1 MPKQMSEKTFSNLLD
16 YYIACLEQEDLL
28 SVTFNVSS
36 EKTSFLST
44 LFQTEVL
51 FHTNNKQV
59 EIKNT
64 EGAKE
69 FFQTSLLRQKN
80 KTLFYGYPVVIGPQG
95 TISPLFFT
103 ELQYEQKEDVIIITN
118 STNEYRLNHHILS
131 QKNFSTE
138 EIKNIQHEIEGDTFF
153 SALESICKMLQFPY
167 TECTT
172 TLDQKPF
179 KRTIILKLLNK
190 AILYFGDRTDI
201 TYNLISELTQLKK
214 KPLDDLASTALL
226 LYLTNDYQP
235 EISYQDNKPLLEIFS
250 LNSAQKNAIKKSL
263 HNPLTVITGPPG
275 TGKSQVVLNII
286 ANAVYQNKTVLFA
299 SKNNKAVDVVI
310 EKLNAIVPYKLLV
323 RMGHQAHRRNA
334 RAGLEHLLKQP
345 IQKITLQEKTLSDVR
360 MVTAQI
366 EQIQDQI
373 FNLISLNES
382 LEKTQTALDLLLT
395 QHPDSLIV
403 HEQYSHLDMIDPLM
417 LQDDLRK
424 YFGSQSILKMLNPKR
439 YQRKQDDCFRKHYEH
454 LPPTLKI
461 YLQNTITNKQT
472 TRETA
477 LQWILTRKKE
487 ELALDEIHH
496 IKKTL
501 FRIPP
506 FAELKSKQVMLQK
519 KYIALSQALLQHH
532 WINKFVKAQEND
544 KQHIQMYFSSS
555 EQLESG
561 CGDELVFRQ
570 LHTQRLRSLQK
581 ILKFLPVWVVTNLS
595 AKQSF
600 PLKNNIFDLL
610 IIDEASQ
617 CDIASAVPLFYRA
630 KHIVIIGDPYQLKH
644 ISLLTE
650 TQDRAL
656 AEIHHIPEELYT
668 NLSYTKHS
676 LYDFA
681 EQTIHTH
688 SEESLFLNEHYR
700 CHPDIISF
708 SNEYFYGRKLTIA
721 TDETKLLHHPSFHR
735 RILWHHVKGK
745 TIHTKSP
752 YNEEEAE
759 RVVEEILKINE
770 VVSSVHAS
778 IGVVTLFRAQTEII
792 TEKLNKFQD
801 LFETDIT
808 IGTAHRFQGDE
819 KDIIIFSPAVS
830 EGVKP
835 GTLHW
840 IQTTSQLLNVAV
852 TRARSLF
859 IIIGDQE
866 VCRQNTGPLR
876 NLCDYVE
883 SRNTPPLRM
892 DSRTKQVFYE
902 EARKNGLSI
911 LPNYSIK
918 GNIPYQVDFAF
929 FVNGNRYA
937 IEIQKKQTKINRQ
950 KLQADGWKI
959 RQFSEQDIQH
969 NLSETIEEL
978 KRLC

>member
-59 EIKNT
+59 EIKNM
-64 EGAKE
+64 EGVKK

-103 ELQYEQKEDVIIITN
+103 ELQYEQKEDILIITN
-118 STNEYRLNHHILS
+118 NTTEYRLNHHILS
-131 QKNFSTE
+131 QQNFSVE
-138 EIKNIQHEIEGDTFF
+138 EIKNIQHEIEGDSFF
-153 SALESICKMLQFPY
+153 TALETICKMLEFPY

-179 KRTIILKLLNK
+179 KRTITLKLLNK
-190 AILYFGDRTDI
+190 AILYFGERTDI
-201 TYNLISELTQLKK
+201 TYNLIMELTQLKK

-226 LYLTNDYQP
+226 LLLTGDYHP
-235 EISYQDNKPLLEIFS
+235 KKTNQDNKPLLEIFS
-250 LNSAQKNAIKKSL
+250 LNPAQKNAIQKSL
-263 HNPLTVITGPPG
+263 YNPLTVITGPPG

-286 ANAVYQNKTVLFA
+286 ANAVYHNNTVLFA

-310 EKLNAIVPYKLLV
+310 EKLNAILPYKLLV

-334 RAGLEHLLKQP
+334 RAGLEHLLKQT
-345 IQKITLQEKTLSDVR
+345 IQKIALPEKTLSDLR
-360 MVTAQI
+360 TITTQI
-366 EQIQDQI
+366 EHIQDQI
-373 FNLISLNES
+373 FSLTSLNES
-382 LEKTQTALDLLLT
+382 LENTQTTFDSLYKK
-395 QHPDSLIV
+395 HPDNLIV
-403 HEQYSHLDMIDPLM
+403 HEHHSHLDMIDPLM

-424 YFGSQSILKMLNPKR
+424 YFDTHSILRKLNPKR

-454 LPPTLKI
+454 LPLALKT

-472 TRETA
+472 TKKTA
-477 LQWILTRKKE
+477 LQWILIRKKA
-487 ELALDEIHH
+487 ELAFDEIQH

-501 FRIPP
+501 FSIPP
-506 FAELKSKQVMLQK
+506 FAELKSKQAMLQK
-519 KYIALSQALLQHH
+519 KYIALSKALLQQH
-532 WINKFVKAQEND
+532 WINKFVDAQEND
-544 KQHIQMYFSSS
+544 KQHIQTYFSSS

-561 CGDELVFRQ
+561 CEDELVFRQ

-617 CDIASAVPLFYRA
+617 CDIASALPLFYRA
-630 KHIVIIGDPYQLKH
+630 KHIVILGDPYQLKH

-650 TQDRAL
+650 NQDRSL
-656 AEIHHIPEELYT
+656 AANHHIPEELYT
-668 NLSYTKHS
+668 NFSYIKHS
-676 LYDFA
+676 LYDFS
-681 EQTIHTH
+681 EHTIHTH
-688 SEESLFLNEHYR
+688 SEQPLLLNEHYR

-708 SNEYFYGRKLTIA
+708 SNEYYYERKLTIA
-721 TDETKLLHHPSFHR
+721 TDETKLLHHPSFHI
-735 RILWHHVKGK
+735 RILWHHIKGK

-770 VVSSVHAS
+770 VVSSAHAS
-778 IGVVTLFRAQTEII
+778 IGVVTLFRAQSEMI
-792 TEKLNKFQD
+792 TEKLNKFRD

-819 KDIIIFSPAVS
+819 KDIIVFSPAVS

-866 VCRQNTGPLR
+866 VCRQTTGPLR

-883 SRNTPPLRM
+883 SRCTPLLRT
-892 DSRTKQVFYE
+892 DSPTKQVFYE

-911 LPNYSIK
+911 QPNYSIK
-918 GNIPYQVDFAF
+918 GNTPYQVDFAF
-929 FVNGNRYA
+929 FVNGKRYA

-950 KLQADGWKI
+950 QLQAEGWKI

>member
-36 EKTSFLST
+36 ENILFLST

-64 EGAKE
+64 EGAKK

-103 ELQYEQKEDVIIITN
+103 ELHYEQKEDILIITHD
-118 STNEYRLNHHILS
+118 TNEYKLNHHILS
-131 QKNFSTE
+131 KQNFSAE
-138 EIKNIQHEIEGDTFF
+138 EIKNIRHEIEGDTFF
-153 SALESICKMLQFPY
+153 TALESICKMLQFPY

-172 TLDQKPF
+172 ILDSKPF
-179 KRTIILKLLNK
+179 KRTIVQKLLNK
-190 AILYFGDRTDI
+190 AILYFGERSDI
-201 TYNLISELTQLKK
+201 TYNLITELMQLKK
-214 KPLDDLASTALL
+214 KPLDELASSALL
-226 LYLTNDYQP
+226 LLLTGDYQP
-235 EISYQDNKPLLEIFS
+235 EKTNQDDKPFLEIFS
-250 LNSAQKNAIKKSL
+250 LNPAQKNAIQKSL

-286 ANAVYQNKTVLFA
+286 ANAVYHNKTVLFA

-310 EKLNAIVPYKLLV
+310 EKLNAILPYKLLV

-334 RAGLEHLLKQP
+334 RAGLEHLIKQP
-345 IQKITLQEKTLSDVR
+345 IQKIPLQEKTFSELWTVID
-360 MVTAQI
+360 QI
-366 EQIQDQI
+366 ECIQDQI
-373 FNLISLNES
+373 FSLTSLNES
-382 LEKTQTALDLLLT
+382 LEKTQTALDFVQE
-395 QHPDSLIV
+395 QHPNALTV
-403 HEQYSHLDMIDPLM
+403 QEQHSHLDMIDPLI

-424 YFGSQSILKMLNPKR
+424 YFSTHSILKQLNPKR
-439 YQRKQDDCFRKHYEH
+439 YQRKQDQCFRKHYER
-454 LPPTLKI
+454 LPPGLQI
-461 YLQNTITNKQT
+461 HLQNTITNNQT
-472 TRETA
+472 TKEAA
-477 LQWILTRKKE
+477 LQWILTWKKE
-487 ELALDEIHH
+487 ELILDEIQR

-501 FRIPP
+501 FTIPP
-506 FAELKSKQVMLQK
+506 FAELKNKQATLQK
-519 KYIALSQALLQHH
+519 KYITLSQTLLQHH
-532 WINKFVKAQEND
+532 WINKFVDAQEND
-544 KQHIQMYFSSS
+544 ARHIQTYFSSS
-555 EQLESG
+555 EQLESWG
-561 CGDELVFRQ
+561 GDEVVFRQ
-570 LHTQRLRSLQK
+570 LHNQRVQALQK
-581 ILKFLPVWVVTNLS
+581 ILRFLPVWVVTNLS

-600 PLKNNIFDLL
+600 PLKNNIFNLL

-617 CDIASAVPLFYRA
+617 CDIASALPLFYRA
-630 KHIVIIGDPYQLKH
+630 NHIVIIGDPYQLKH

-650 TQDRAL
+650 TQDRSL
-656 AEIHHIPEELYT
+656 ATTHHISEELYT
-668 NLSYTKHS
+668 NVSYTKHS

-681 EQTIHTH
+681 EQIIHQH
-688 SEESLFLNEHYR
+688 SEQPLLLNEHYR

-708 SNEYFYGRKLTIA
+708 SNEYYYGRKLTIA
-721 TDETKLLHHPSFHR
+721 TDETKLLHHSSFHK

-759 RVVEEILKINE
+759 RVVEEILKILE
-770 VVSSVHAS
+770 IVSSAHAS
-778 IGVVTLFRAQTEII
+778 IGVVTLFRAQTEMI
-792 TEKLNKFQD
+792 TEKLKKFQD
-801 LFETDIT
+801 IFETDIT

-819 KDIIIFSPAVS
+819 KDIIVFSPAVS
-830 EGVKP
+830 EGIKP

-866 VCRQNTGPLR
+866 ICRHTTGPLR
-876 NLCDYVE
+876 NLYDYVE
-883 SRNTPPLRM
+883 SISAQSFTTNSP
-892 DSRTKQVFYE
+892 TKQIFYN
-902 EARKNGLSI
+902 EAKQNGI
-911 LPNYSIK
+911 PIIPNYLIK
-918 GNIPYQVDFAF
+918 GNTPYQLDFAF

-937 IEIQKKQTKINRQ
+937 IEIQSKQTKINRQ
-950 KLQADGWKI
+950 QLLVDGWKI
-959 RQFSEQDIQH
+959 RRFSEQNIRH

>member
-36 EKTSFLST
+36 QNTSFLST

-59 EIKNT
+59 MVKNS
-64 EGAKE
+64 EGVKR

-103 ELQYEQKEDVIIITN
+103 ELQYELKDDVLILNNNTSQQK
-118 STNEYRLNHHILS
+118 LNHHILS
-131 QKNFSTE
+131 QQSFSAE

-153 SALESICKMLQFPY
+153 SALESICKMLHF
-167 TECTT
+167 TSAKCTP
-172 TLDQKPF
+172 TLDEKPF
-179 KRTIILKLLNK
+179 KCTITQKLINK
-190 AILYFGDRTDI
+190 AILYFGERTDI
-201 TYNLISELTQLKK
+201 TYNLIVELTQLKK
-214 KPLDDLASTALL
+214 KPLDELASTSLL
-226 LYLTNDYQP
+226 LLLTGDYQP
-235 EISYQDNKPLLEIFS
+235 KKTNQDNQPLLEIFS
-250 LNSAQKNAIKKSL
+250 LNPAQKNAIQKSL

-286 ANAVYQNKTVLFA
+286 ANAVYHNKTVLFA

-310 EKLNAIVPYKLLV
+310 EKLNAILPYKLIV
-323 RMGHQAHRRNA
+323 RMGHQVHRRNA
-334 RAGLEHLLKQP
+334 RAGLEQLLKQR
-345 IQKITLQEKTLSDVR
+345 IQKIALQEKTLRDLWS
-360 MVTAQI
+360 VTTQI
-366 EQIQDQI
+366 ELIQNQI
-373 FNLISLNES
+373 FNLTSLNGS
-382 LEKTQTALDLLLT
+382 LEKTQTILDFFHA
-395 QHPDSLIV
+395 QHPDDLIL
-403 HEQYSHLDMIDPLM
+403 HEQYSRLDMIDPLM

-424 YFGSQSILKMLNPKR
+424 FFSTHIILKQLNPKR
-439 YQRKQDDCFRKHYEH
+439 YQRNQEHCFRKHYDL
-454 LPPTLKI
+454 LPSPLKT

-472 TRETA
+472 TKETA
-477 LQWILTRKKE
+477 LQWILTWKKE
-487 ELALDEIHH
+487 ELALDEIQH

-501 FRIPP
+501 FTIPP
-506 FAELKSKQVMLQK
+506 YTELKSKQVMLQK
-519 KYIALSQALLQHH
+519 EYIALSQALLQHH
-532 WINKFVKAQEND
+532 WVNKFVEAKEND
-544 KQHIQMYFSSS
+544 KQDIQTYFSIS
-555 EQLESG
+555 EQLESWKR
-561 CGDELVFRQ
+561 DEAVFRP
-570 LHTQRLRSLQK
+570 LHTQRARVFQK

-617 CDIASAVPLFYRA
+617 CDIASALPLFYRA
-630 KHIVIIGDPYQLKH
+630 KHIVIIGDPHQLKH

-650 TQDRAL
+650 TQDRSL
-656 AEIHHIPEELYT
+656 AAIYHIREELYT
-668 NLSYTKHS
+668 NFSYTKHS

-681 EQTIHTH
+681 EQIIHTH
-688 SEESLFLNEHYR
+688 SEQPLLLNEHYR
-700 CHPDIISF
+700 CHPDIVSF
-708 SNEYFYGRKLTIA
+708 SNEYYYGRKLTIA
-721 TDETKLLHHPSFHR
+721 TDETKLLHHPSFHT
-735 RILWHHVKGK
+735 RILWYHVKGK

-759 RVVEEILKINE
+759 RVVEEILKILE

-778 IGVVTLFRAQTEII
+778 IGVVTLFRAQTEMII
-792 TEKLNKFQD
+792 EKLNKFQD
-801 LFETDIT
+801 LFETDVT

-819 KDIIIFSPAVS
+819 KDIIVFSPAVS

-866 VCRQNTGPLR
+866 LCRHTTGPLK

-883 SRNTPPLRM
+883 SMNTQPFKTNSSTKQIFYNEAKQNGIPIITNYSMKGNTPYTL
-892 DSRTKQVFYE
+892 
-902 EARKNGLSI
+902 
-911 LPNYSIK
+911 
-918 GNIPYQVDFAF
+918 DFAL

-937 IEIQKKQTKINRQ
+937 IEIRDKQTKINRTQ
-950 KLQADGWKI
+950 LQSDGWKI
-959 RQFSEQDIQH
+959 RQFSEQDIQY

>member
-36 EKTSFLST
+36 EKTLFLST

-64 EGAKE
+64 EGVKK

-95 TISPLFFT
+95 IISPLFFT
-103 ELQYEQKEDVIIITN
+103 EIQYEQKDDVLIITHN
-118 STNEYRLNHHILS
+118 TNEYRLNRHILT
-131 QKNFSTE
+131 QQNFSVE
-138 EIKNIQHEIEGDTFF
+138 EIKNIQHEIEGESFF
-153 SALESICKMLQFPY
+153 GALESICKMLQFPY
-167 TECTT
+167 TECTI

-179 KRTIILKLLNK
+179 KRSIIFKLLNK
-190 AILYFGDRTDI
+190 AILYLGERTGI
-201 TYNLISELTQLKK
+201 TYNLITELTQLKK

-226 LYLTNDYQP
+226 LLLTGDYQP
-235 EISYQDNKPLLEIFS
+235 EKINQENKPLLEIFP
-250 LNSAQKNAIKKSL
+250 LNPAQKNAIQQSL
-263 HNPLTVITGPPG
+263 HDPLTVITGPPG

-310 EKLNAIVPYKLLV
+310 EKLNAILPYKLLV
-323 RMGHQAHRRNA
+323 RMGNQAHRRNA

-345 IQKITLQEKTLSDVR
+345 IQKITLREKTLSDVQTI
-360 MVTAQI
+360 TAQI
-366 EQIQDQI
+366 KHIQDQI
-373 FNLISLNES
+373 FRLTSLNES
-382 LEKTQTALDLLLT
+382 LEKTQTMLDFFHT
-395 QHPDSLIV
+395 QHPDNTIV
-403 HEQYSHLDMIDPLM
+403 YELHSRLDMVDPLT
-417 LQDDLRK
+417 LQDDIRK
-424 YFGSQSILKMLNPKR
+424 YFCTQTILKKINQRR
-439 YQRKQDDCFRKHYEH
+439 YQRKQDDCFKKHYQH
-454 LPPTLKI
+454 LPADLKT
-461 YLQNTITNKQT
+461 YLQNSIMNKHT
-472 TRETA
+472 TREAA
-477 LQWILTRKKE
+477 LQRILTWKKE
-487 ELALDEIHH
+487 ELALDEIQH

-501 FRIPP
+501 LNIPP
-506 FAELKSKQVMLQK
+506 FAELKNKQMMLQK
-519 KYIALSQALLQHH
+519 KYITLSQELLQQH
-532 WINKFVKAQEND
+532 WINKFVDAEEND
-544 KQHIQMYFSSS
+544 KQHIQTYFSSS
-555 EQLESG
+555 EQLQSSNK
-561 CGDELVFRQ
+561 DELMFRQ

-617 CDIASAVPLFYRA
+617 CDIASALPLFYRA

-650 TQDRAL
+650 TQDRSFA
-656 AEIHHIPEELYT
+656 ATHHIPEELHS

-681 EQTIHTH
+681 QQTIHMH
-688 SEESLFLNEHYR
+688 RESPLLLNEHYR

-708 SNEYFYGRKLTIA
+708 SNEYYYERKLTIA

-745 TIHTKSP
+745 TVHSKSP

-770 VVSSVHAS
+770 VALSVHAS
-778 IGVVTLFRAQTEII
+778 IGIVTLFRAQTEMI
-792 TEKLNKFQD
+792 TEKLNKFRD
-801 LFETDIT
+801 LFEIDII

-819 KDIIIFSPAVS
+819 KDIIVFSPAVS
-830 EGVKP
+830 DGVKQ

-840 IQTTSQLLNVAV
+840 ILSTSQLLNVAV

-859 IIIGDQE
+859 IIIGDQD
-866 VCRQNTGPLR
+866 VCRQTTGPLR

-883 SRNTPPLRM
+883 SRNTLSLRT
-892 DSRTKQVFYE
+892 DSPDKTGFLR
-902 EARKNGLSI
+902 
-911 LPNYSIK
+911 
-918 GNIPYQVDFAF
+918 
-929 FVNGNRYA
+929 
-937 IEIQKKQTKINRQ
+937 
-950 KLQADGWKI
+950 
-959 RQFSEQDIQH
+959 
-969 NLSETIEEL
+969 
-978 KRLC
+978 

>member
-64 EGAKE
+64 EGVKK

-103 ELQYEQKEDVIIITN
+103 ELQYEQKEDVLIFTH

-131 QKNFSTE
+131 QQNFSAE
-138 EIKNIQHEIEGDTFF
+138 EIKNIQHEVEGDTFF
-153 SALESICKMLQFPY
+153 TALESICKMLQFPY
-167 TECTT
+167 SECTT
-172 TLDQKPF
+172 YLDQKPF
-179 KRTIILKLLNK
+179 KRTIIFKLINK
-190 AILYFGDRTDI
+190 AILYFGERTDI
-201 TYNLISELTQLKK
+201 TYNLITELIQLKK
-214 KPLDDLASTALL
+214 KPLDDLASTALIL
-226 LYLTNDYQP
+226 LLTGDDQP
-235 EISYQDNKPLLEIFS
+235 EKINQDNKPFLEIFS
-250 LNSAQKNAIKKSL
+250 VNPAQKNAIQKSL
-263 HNPLTVITGPPG
+263 HNQLTVITGPPG
-275 TGKSQVVLNII
+275 TGKSQVVMNII
-286 ANAVYQNKTVLFA
+286 ANAVYHNKTVLFA

-310 EKLNAIVPYKLLV
+310 EKLNAILPYKLLV

-334 RAGLEHLLKQP
+334 RVGLEHLLNQP
-345 IQKITLQEKTLSDVR
+345 IQKIVLPEKTLSDLQII
-360 MVTAQI
+360 TTQI
-366 EQIQDQI
+366 EHIQDQI
-373 FNLISLNES
+373 FRLASLNES
-382 LEKTQTALDLLLT
+382 LEKIQTTLDIFHT
-395 QHPDSLIV
+395 QHLDNLTV
-403 HEQYSHLDMIDPLM
+403 HEQHSRLDMIDPLM

-424 YFGSQSILKMLNPKR
+424 CFESHTILKKLNPKR
-439 YQRKQDDCFRKHYEH
+439 YQRNQDDCFRKHYQH
-454 LPPTLKI
+454 LPPALKT
-461 YLQNTITNKQT
+461 YLQNMITNKQK
-472 TRETA
+472 TRESA
-477 LQWILTRKKE
+477 LQWILEKKNE
-487 ELALDEIHH
+487 ELALDELQH

-501 FRIPP
+501 FSIPP
-506 FAELKSKQVMLQK
+506 FAELKNKQTMLQK
-519 KYIALSQALLQHH
+519 KYIALSQVLLQHH
-532 WINKFVKAQEND
+532 WINKFVDAQEDD

-555 EQLESG
+555 EQLQSSSQ
-561 CGDELVFRQ
+561 DELMFRQ

-581 ILKFLPVWVVTNLS
+581 ILKFLPAWVVTNLS

-617 CDIASAVPLFYRA
+617 CDIASALPLFYRA
-630 KHIVIIGDPYQLKH
+630 KHIVIIGDPHQLKH

-650 TQDRAL
+650 TQDRSL
-656 AEIHHIPEELYT
+656 AATNHIPEELYT

-681 EQTIHTH
+681 EETIHNH
-688 SEESLFLNEHYR
+688 RKQPLLLNEHYR

-708 SNEYFYGRKLTIA
+708 SNEYYYERKLTIA
-721 TDETKLLHHPSFHR
+721 TDETKLLHHPSFHI

-778 IGVVTLFRAQTEII
+778 IGVVTLFRAQTEMI

-801 LFETDIT
+801 LIETDIT

-819 KDIIIFSPAVS
+819 KDIIVFSPAVS
-830 EGVKP
+830 NGVKP

-840 IQTTSQLLNVAV
+840 VQTTSQLLNVAV

-859 IIIGDQE
+859 IIIGDQD
-866 VCRQNTGPLR
+866 VCRQTTGPLR
-876 NLCDYVE
+876 DLYDYVE
-883 SRNTPPLRM
+883 SRRTPTLRT
-892 DSRTKQVFYE
+892 DSLAKRVFYD

-911 LPNYSIK
+911 LPNYSLK
-918 GNIPYQVDFAF
+918 GNIPFEVDFAF
-929 FVNGNRYA
+929 FVNGKRYS
-937 IEIQKKQTKINRQ
+937 IEIQKGHTKINRQ
-950 KLQADGWKI
+950 QLLTEGWKI

-969 NLSETIEEL
+969 NLSEMIEEI